1 LPQIA
6 QPAAGAKIPTMSDF
20 NNYLP
25 AIDVVGAVASV
36 VGLGFTLYVLSV
48 AKGAKEA
55 AEEARDGVLSIT
67 RKRSLIED
75 LEDIRRLVQQVG
87 LLIQH
92 EEWMAV
98 HMQMEEIVGSCKSA
112 MARWGDGLS
121 TETRDGVMT
130 AGTLLE
136 SIAAKASE
144 YGDRELTVPE
154 RNKLTSTHLRA
165 SGLVRTAL
173 GEARRLEERT
183 GNNDAN

>member
-1 LPQIA
+1 MDCLVPVSARI
-6 QPAAGAKIPTMSDF
+6 PAMADI
-20 NNYLP
+20 NYYLP
-25 AIDVVGAVASV
+25 AIDIAGAVASV

-48 AKGAKEA
+48 AKDAKRA
-55 AEEARDGVLSIT
+55 AEEARESILSIT

-75 LEDIRRLVQQVG
+75 LEDVRRLVQQVG

-98 HMQMEEIVGSCKSA
+98 HMQTEEIVGSCKSA
-112 MARWGDGLS
+112 MARWGDGL
-121 TETRDGVMT
+121 TVETRDGVMT
-130 AGTLLE
+130 AGTLLQ

-154 RNKLTSTHLRA
+154 KNKLTSTHLRA

-183 GNNDAN
+183 GDKDAN